1 MPRVREAQ
9 QIEGAKRHGAIVPP
23 VANETFWGLGASTSC
38 IDDKFDEI
46 GQCVRLAALGQ
57 VNNHN
62 VHVALC
68 CQFHGRHQRGSRL
81 IALCRRWPKQAS
93 PLNRKCHVKTVAKPT
108 HFFAASKLAKIQT
121 ETTTRATTAST
132 PPWLSA

>member
-23 VANETFWGLGASTSC
+23 VANETFWGLGASTSGV
-38 IDDKFDEI
+38 DDKFDEI
-46 GQCVRLAALGQ
+46 GRCVRLAALGQ

-68 CQFHGRHQRGSRL
+68 CQFMADTS
-81 IALCRRWPKQAS
+81 AA
-93 PLNRKCHVKTVAKPT
+93 
-108 HFFAASKLAKIQT
+108 AASSRSVVAGP
-121 ETTTRATTAST
+121 SG
-132 PPWLSA
+132 PVH